1 MHSATHFDD
10 LSVVENM
17 ILALDSCAL
26 VIHAFVPLII
36 HLSLSAVM
44 VVDAAAFWNQM
55 RRWGRDEGCCGPT
68 E

>member
-36 HLSLSAVM
+36 HLSLLAVT
-44 VVDAAAFWNQM
+44 VVDAAAFRNQM
-55 RRWGRDEGCCGPT
+55 R
-68 E
+68 